1 MSERDDAMTLND
13 PPRPPDPR
21 ELQEDLT
28 RLMREKYGSGVDVRF
43 FGAERPATKGGE
55 ESAEPTPEELH
66 AKLKFTSTPAE
77 IKQYLDRFVI
87 GQDAAKKVLATAV
100 CDHYNHIQRCQ
111 GPREC
116 RQYHKQNVIMLGST
130 GIGKTYLVRSVADWV
145 GVPCVRADATKF
157 SETGYV
163 GGDVDDLVR
172 ELVHRADGSLRLA
185 ECGIIYLDEID
196 KIAAPSGM
204 IGRDVSGR
212 GVQMGLLKL
221 MEDTE
226 VPLRAAH
233 DLTGQLQSMLEFQAK
248 GKSAPS
254 TINTRHILFIV
265 SGAFTGLREIVRR
278 RVARRA
284 IGFGPGESIARDESY
299 SLLRQAKAADFVEYG
314 FEPEFI
320 GRLPVV
326 VACHDL
332 TEEHLFDIL
341 TQSEGSLL
349 HQYREAFAAYNIEV
363 LFTEAGLRRIAA
375 LAHREGTG
383 ARGLASVLERT
394 LREFKFAL
402 PGGTVKRFAVT
413 ERTVDDPVADL
424 AAVVHADP
432 EAERAVQVELLRRY
446 EQEFLA
452 RHGLAIHFAPDAA
465 AAIADKAIA
474 LRAETAEVAA
484 AVLVGYE
491 HGLHLIHA
499 HTGATSF
506 EIPRAALDRPAETL
520 SEWIKEACRA
530 ESGAETGAETGPPA
544 AEETP

>member
-1 MSERDDAMTLND
+1 MTMND

-28 RLMREKYGSGVDVRF
+28 RLMREKYGNGVDVRF
-43 FGAERPATKGGE
+43 FATEHPEPKGTE
-55 ESAEPTPEELH
+55 PDPEPTPEELQ
-66 AKLKFTSTPAE
+66 AKLKFSSTPAE

-87 GQDAAKKVLATAV
+87 GQDEAKKVLATAI
-100 CDHYNHIQRCQ
+100 CDHYNHIQRCK

-116 RQYHKQNVIMLGST
+116 RQYHKQNVIMLGTT
-130 GIGKTYLVRSVADWV
+130 GIGKTYLVRSAADWV

-157 SETGYV
+157 SETGYI
-163 GGDVDDLVR
+163 GGDVEDLVR
-172 ELVHRADGSLRLA
+172 ELVHRAGGSVLLA
-185 ECGIIYLDEID
+185 ECGIIYLDEVD
-196 KIAAPSGM
+196 KIAAPATM

-233 DLTGQLQSMLEFQAK
+233 DLTGQLQQMLEFQAK
-248 GKSAPS
+248 GKGGPN

-284 IGFGPGESIARDESY
+284 IGFGPGEKIARDESFG
-299 SLLRQAKAADFVEYG
+299 LLRQAKAADFVEFG

-341 TQSEGSLL
+341 TRSEGSLL
-349 HQYREAFAAYNIEV
+349 HQYREAFAAYAIEV
-363 LFTEAGLRRIAA
+363 LFTDAGLRRIAA
-375 LAHREGTG
+375 LAHKEGTG

-394 LREFKFAL
+394 LREFKFVL
-402 PGGTVKRFAVT
+402 PGGTVRRFALT
-413 ERTVDDPVADL
+413 ERTVDDPLADL
-424 AAVVHADP
+424 AAVIHGDR
-432 EAERAVQVELLRRY
+432 ETERAVHTELLRRY
-446 EQEFLA
+446 EREFLD

-465 AAIADKAIA
+465 AAIADKAIE
-474 LRAETAEVAA
+474 LGAETAEVAS

-491 HGLHLIHA
+491 HGLQLIHA
-499 HTGATSF
+499 HTGVTAF
-506 EIPRAALDRPAETL
+506 EIPRAALERPAETL
-520 SEWIKEACRA
+520 SEWIKEACRSDA
-530 ESGAETGAETGPPA
+530 GPGQSG
-544 AEETP
+544 ETP